1 MLNKEK
7 YAKEIIEIACKGD
20 CIGMKNGV
28 LCPCDAINSC
38 KLCDFCNE
46 ETLCKESIK
55 KWANSEY
62 KEREIDWSK
71 VPVDTPIYV
80 WDKDNYNNKLPR
92 HFASFNHDTI
102 GAFTDGQTSWTMDD
116 KYDDIVYWKN
126 AEIKKGIDCSQ
137 WYKD

>member
-7 YAKEIIEIACKGD
+7 YAKEIIDIVCQEGSSPAVVNNVPIKCTDVSCHNCKFYG
-20 CIGMKNGV
+20 N
-28 LCPCDAINSC
+28 NSC
-38 KLCDFCNE
+38 SDGFV
-46 ETLCKESIK
+46 

-80 WDKDNYNNKLPR
+80 WDEDNYNNKLPR

-102 GAFTDGQTSWTMDD
+102 GTFSDGQTSWTMDD
-116 KYDDIVYWKN
+116 KYGDIVYWEH
-126 AEIKKGIDCSQ
+126 AEIKEGIDCSQ